1 MRLHSLRPML
11 LCFALLAASG
21 HAMANESRQVP
32 ADDACPDTAVASNPE
47 RTDDG
52 TAEDPVAPARQPQK
66 AKPAVS
72 ASPRAT
78 GGTRTNPPRF
88 HSFLPGMFR

>member
-1 MRLHSLRPML
+1 MRLRPLRPML
-11 LCFALLAASG
+11 LCLALLAASG
-21 HAMANESRQVP
+21 HAMAYEARQAP
-32 ADDACPDTAVASNPE
+32 ADDICPDTATAGSTE
-47 RTDDG
+47 RTDDSQLDG
-52 TAEDPVAPARQPQK
+52 AVAPVRHTQK